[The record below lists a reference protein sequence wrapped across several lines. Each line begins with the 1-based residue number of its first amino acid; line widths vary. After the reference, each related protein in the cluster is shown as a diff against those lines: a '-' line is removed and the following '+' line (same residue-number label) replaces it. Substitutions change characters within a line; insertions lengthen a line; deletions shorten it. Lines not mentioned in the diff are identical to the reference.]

1 MKYLITILLFVSAA
15 FAREDEAPRT
25 VRIKIIHFNDTH
37 AQNTPFTLKRGDSVV
52 RIGGFAHFKTVID
65 SLFTSAVVD
74 GQGVLVLGA
83 GDDFQG
89 TLFSTMT
96 RGASQITLLNQLAPD
111 AVTLGNHEFDYG
123 WENIDSLVKYR
134 VKYPVVSSNLY
145 YKNGK
150 RMVKP
155 YIIKQVNGARVAIIG
170 MMTEN
175 LSGVTLPRN
184 IENIKIEKEAD
195 ALRKILPHVKKEK
208 PDIIIVL
215 SHIGLESDIQ
225 LAESFPDVDLFVGG
239 HSHTAIH
246 TPRKKGRSIIVQAD
260 CKTRHVGELDITVNT
275 AKNRIT
281 QYSGKLIEV
290 RSDERR
296 PDPVAQAMIDSMNI
310 PIEKMFGDTI
320 GTLANDW
327 KKTAFNS
334 NITTWHAKALREA
347 ANTDIGIMNTGGIRK
362 NLSSGSITV
371 RDMYEI
377 NPFNNQIIVYQ
388 ATGKELH
395 DMLEFYFS
403 DKGSQRCE
411 FNGLY
416 CVVDR
421 SKKDGQRVEA
431 IKIGGEEI
439 RMNRIYSISS
449 NSFVSEQMEPIFG
462 VKLTNPFFLE
472 TGITDISAYIHAVKQ
487 ETTVSGIA
495 YEWVNI
501 QE

>member
-1 MKYLITILLFVSAA
+1 MKYLVAILLFVSTS
-15 FAREDEAPRT
+15 FAQTAKL
-25 VRIKIIHFNDTH
+25 KIIHFNDIH
-37 AQNTPFTLKRGDSVV
+37 AQNTPLIIKRGDSGIRV
-52 RIGGFAHFKTVID
+52 GGFAHFKTVID
-65 SLFTSAVVD
+65 SLRGVASAN
-74 GQGVLVLGA
+74 GEGVLVLGA

-89 TLFSTMT
+89 TLFSTIT
-96 RGASQITLLNQLAPD
+96 RGASQISLLNHLAPD

-123 WENIDSLVKYR
+123 WKNIDSLVKYQ

-150 RMVKP
+150 GMVKP
-155 YIIKQVNGARVAIIG
+155 YLIKEVNGVRVAIIG
-170 MMTEN
+170 MMTDN

-184 IENIKIEKEAD
+184 IEDIKIEKEAI

-215 SHIGLESDIQ
+215 SHIGLESDMK

-260 CKTRHVGELDITVNT
+260 CKTRHVGELDIAVST

-290 RSDERR
+290 RSDERSA
-296 PDPVAQAMIDSMNI
+296 DPIAQAMIDSMNI

-327 KKTAFNS
+327 KKTGLNS

-347 ANTDIGIMNTGGIRK
+347 VNADIGIMNTGGIRK
-362 NLSSGSITV
+362 NLPSGNITI

-388 ATGKELH
+388 VTGKELH
-395 DMLEFYFS
+395 AMLEFYFS
-403 DKGSQRCE
+403 DKGSERCE

-416 CVVDR
+416 CVVD
-421 SKKDGQRVEA
+421 KTKADGERVGT
-431 IKIGGEEI
+431 IKIGGEDI
-439 RMNRIYSISS
+439 RMKQIYSISA
-449 NSFVSEQMEPIFG
+449 NSFVSEQMGPIFG
-462 VKLTNPFFLE
+462 VKLANPFFLE
-472 TGITDISAYIHAVKQ
+472 TGITDISAYIDAVKK
-487 ETTVSGIA
+487 EKVVTGEA
-495 YEWVNI
+495 YEWVKVR
-501 QE
+501 E